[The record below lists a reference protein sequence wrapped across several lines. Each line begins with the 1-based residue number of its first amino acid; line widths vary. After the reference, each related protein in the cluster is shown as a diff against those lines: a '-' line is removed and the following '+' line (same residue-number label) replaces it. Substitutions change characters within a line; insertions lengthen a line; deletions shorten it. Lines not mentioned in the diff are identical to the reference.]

1 MMRTFAAIIFA
12 LLITFSAVAA
22 PEIPE
27 AVSALVPPAATLVES
42 EYDDGVWEYDFRD
55 GDMRYEAIYNGNA
68 VVALTTRNKA
78 VQPAKANLLTEETA
92 TQNLSGTVLYAKSE
106 KDDGNWVWKVIVQTE
121 TDLIEYEL
129 HGETGEI
136 LETEVYF
143 GATITLP
150 ETYRSLDLE
159 WDDGKLE
166 LDRD

>member
-1 MMRTFAAIIFA
+1 MMRTFAAIILS
-12 LLITFSAVAA
+12 LLFTFSAVAA
-22 PEIPE
+22 PVIPE
-27 AVSALVPPAATLVES
+27 AVSALIPPTATLTDA
-42 EYDDGVWEYDFRD
+42 EYDDGAWEYDFRD
-55 GDMRYEAIYNGNA
+55 GDMRYEVIFANDT

-92 TQNLSGTVLYAKSE
+92 TLNLEGTVLYARAE
-106 KDDGNWVWKVIVQTE
+106 KDDGNWVWKVIVQIE

-150 ETYRSLDLE
+150 ETDRSLDLE
-159 WDDGKLE
+159 WDDGRLE
-166 LDRD
+166 LDLD